1 MSHCKNTLQF
11 LHIILLINDNL
22 GSYLLGNLHRDWNWR
37 PAAFEQEQSWINL
50 NNTKRALYRTVFFP
64 DSFLD
69 FITFVGIV
77 SYVWRSDSF
86 LQRKVYRLN
95 LSCSMFVEETVVIRV
110 LEHVVLLSYSERMNL
125 KCNPL
130 EMWIKN
136 GIFTAFLVFDNK
148 QHIQNVFFLVGSRE
162 CT

>member
-64 DSFLD
+64 RLFSRFYHICWYCQLCMTFRFFSTAQSLSAKPLLFNVCWGNCCYSSFRTRC
-69 FITFVGIV
+69 ITIV
-77 SYVWRSDSF
+77 FWTDGS
-86 LQRKVYRLN
+86 KVQSL
-95 LSCSMFVEETVVIRV
+95 
-110 LEHVVLLSYSERMNL
+110 
-125 KCNPL
+125 
-130 EMWIKN
+130 
-136 GIFTAFLVFDNK
+136 G
-148 QHIQNVFFLVGSRE
+148 NVNQEWNFHCISSLR
-162 CT
+162 

>member
-1 MSHCKNTLQF
+1 MSHKNTLQF

-50 NNTKRALYRTVFFP
+50 KNTKRALDRTVFS

-69 FITFVGIV
+69 FITFVGII
-77 SYVWRSDSF
+77 SYVWRSESF

-95 LSCSMFVEETVVIRV
+95 FSVVQCLLRKLLV
-110 LEHVVLLSYSERMNL
+110 FEFLEHVVLLSYSEPMDL

-130 EMWIKN
+130 KMWIKN
-136 GIFTAFLVFDNK
+136 GIFTAFLVFGNK
-148 QHIQNVFFLVGSRE
+148 QHIQNVFFSVGSRE